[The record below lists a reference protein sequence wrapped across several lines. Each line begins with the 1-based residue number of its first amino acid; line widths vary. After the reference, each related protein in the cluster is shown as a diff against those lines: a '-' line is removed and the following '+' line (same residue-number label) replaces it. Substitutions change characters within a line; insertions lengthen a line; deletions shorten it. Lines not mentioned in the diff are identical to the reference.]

1 MTSRAKKAAQLL
13 LDTEPE
19 YERVAR
25 IQREKTHEY
34 FDFNN
39 LGDKK
44 DPVGYPKY
52 FGDSKGEY
60 GTWIPEGEGE
70 YEINHEITLKGQF
83 IKGKLHGHAIGNF
96 EDGITWEG
104 EFKMGK
110 MHGEG
115 DVVNRKTGE
124 RKESLMRNNILMCQK
139 EGIICLYIIYI
150 IKCILFIYFSIFVR
164 IN

>member
-13 LDTEPE
+13 LDNEPE

-25 IQREKTHEY
+25 IHREKTHNF

-44 DPVGYPKY
+44 DPTGYPKY
-52 FGDSKGEY
+52 FGDTKGEY

-96 EDGITWEG
+96 EDGSTWEG

-110 MHGEG
+110 MHGVG

-124 RKESLMRNNILMCQK
+124 RKESLMRNNILMCQR
-139 EGIICLYIIYI
+139 EGNIYTY
-150 IKCILFIYFSIFVR
+150 IYF
-164 IN
+164 INFILMYLFF